1 MAIYHVSIKSF
12 SRGKGQSSVAAAA
25 YRAGINLRD
34 TTHKT
39 THKYGKRSGVVSQQM
54 LAPNGAPRWCFDVR
68 SFWDINEQQET
79 RANARVAREVEV
91 SLPSSLDALQRKALA
106 LDLGQLLVDRYQAA
120 VLVAVHSPGRRGD
133 QRNHH
138 VHLLI
143 SARKVDASGLGERA
157 CAEFDARQGAGATEM
172 KVLRGLIASTINAHL
187 VMAGVDARVD
197 HRTLRAQAQ
206 DAFKQGDF
214 EKARALTRAPK
225 KRISRGEFFQAKR
238 HQKAVTLGE
247 KVTSADRRFAQILK
261 ECQASREGR
270 LIHDVPASHNH
281 ESALRDRARETG
293 QGSFA
298 PQESRRFDDQL
309 YPNGQRP
316 SQQVLNRIHTRY
328 SPLTRQASKV
338 TRLAR
343 ATGKGAEVLNQEAE
357 LIEQWLEAQHETA
370 RQALDILNSLPGI
383 QIEDCFNQAY
393 DALMC
398 RRVDH
403 YATKPFLFEDTE
415 QLGRSMLRYA
425 RMLVSPYR
433 AQCDYLAAKARLSE
447 FDGEAPTAESAL
459 AARQAQKAKHMVSKR
474 VMKLR
479 QWRIDQA
486 RNTMDK
492 ARECFE
498 KNFKI
503 DLPIAPIPQDHSSN
517 KTLDSNESGQWQLRF
532 KPPRL

>member
-1 MAIYHVSIKSF
+1 M
-12 SRGKGQSSVAAAA
+12 
-25 YRAGINLRD
+25 
-34 TTHKT
+34 
-39 THKYGKRSGVVSQQM
+39 
-54 LAPNGAPRWCFDVR
+54 
-68 SFWDINEQQET
+68 
-79 RANARVAREVEV
+79 
-91 SLPSSLDALQRKALA
+91 
-106 LDLGQLLVDRYQAA
+106 
-120 VLVAVHSPGRRGD
+120 
-133 QRNHH
+133 
-138 VHLLI
+138 
-143 SARKVDASGLGERA
+143 
-157 CAEFDARQGAGATEM
+157 
-172 KVLRGLIASTINAHL
+172 
-187 VMAGVDARVD
+187 
-197 HRTLRAQAQ
+197 
-206 DAFKQGDF
+206 
-214 EKARALTRAPK
+214 
-225 KRISRGEFFQAKR
+225 
-238 HQKAVTLGE
+238 
-247 KVTSADRRFAQILK
+247 
-261 ECQASREGR
+261 
-270 LIHDVPASHNH
+270 
-281 ESALRDRARETG
+281 
-293 QGSFA
+293 
-298 PQESRRFDDQL
+298 
-309 YPNGQRP
+309 
-316 SQQVLNRIHTRY
+316 
-328 SPLTRQASKV
+328 TRQASKV